1 MYHYAANN
9 PIKYTDPDG
18 NNICAAA
25 ANPSFWSG
33 IGIILATLV
42 EDVVT
47 WGAGIVDDSVTLGL
61 GLTLIAGALSLS
73 NTNSKVINQ
82 TKVQEKTKTDS
93 LETLYRAVSPQED
106 KSIRETG
113 TFLNPEGIETKY
125 FSLSKSGAD
134 YEGEVL
140 SKLDGKGEKYS
151 VYKTAI
157 PKSQITPD
165 MLVTVDLGV
174 PAVVVPTEK
183 LPLLLP
189 PERID

>member
-1 MYHYAANN
+1 MYHYAGNN
-9 PIKYTDPDG
+9 PVKYTDPDG

-82 TKVQEKTKTDS
+82 TKVQGKTKTDS
-93 LETLYRAVSPQED
+93 LVTLYRAVSPQED

-151 VYKTAI
+151 IYRTQF
-157 PKSQITPD
+157 PK
-165 MLVTVDLGV
+165 V
-174 PAVVVPTEK
+174 K
-183 LPLLLP
+183 
-189 PERID
+189 